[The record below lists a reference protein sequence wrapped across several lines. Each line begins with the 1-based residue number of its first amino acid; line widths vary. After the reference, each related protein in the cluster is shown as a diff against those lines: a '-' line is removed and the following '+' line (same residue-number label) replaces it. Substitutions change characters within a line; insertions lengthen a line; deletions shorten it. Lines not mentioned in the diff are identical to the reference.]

1 MGIRKIFE
9 NCIYTLYVRMARQA
23 AAKADRYIGKRP
35 RQPLT
40 TDEKAKVREVWKSL
54 GFPIRY
60 DFFETCKTLVG
71 FDALQ
76 SGSQGSS
83 QPHLEYLRLRT
94 QRNVRL
100 SVEKRPPTNNR
111 REQYRRSVVRRRL
124 CSDIVRS
131 RRRKNVPIRTGNDY
145 QAEPQLGFGA
155 QCFEVQG
162 QQS

>member
-71 FDALQ
+71 FDAYYLFSFTVRFSRELSTP
-76 SGSQGSS
+76 SGV
-83 QPHLEYLRLRT
+83 LTL
-94 QRNVRL
+94 
-100 SVEKRPPTNNR
+100 TNTK
-111 REQYRRSVVRRRL
+111 E
-124 CSDIVRS
+124 C
-131 RRRKNVPIRTGNDY
+131 T
-145 QAEPQLGFGA
+145 AF
-155 QCFEVQG
+155 C
-162 QQS
+162 

>member
-60 DFFETCKTLVG
+60 Q
-71 FDALQ
+71 AA
-76 SGSQGSS
+76 
-83 QPHLEYLRLRT
+83 
-94 QRNVRL
+94 
-100 SVEKRPPTNNR
+100 
-111 REQYRRSVVRRRL
+111 
-124 CSDIVRS
+124 
-131 RRRKNVPIRTGNDY
+131 VPRY
-145 QAEPQLGFGA
+145 
-155 QCFEVQG
+155 VQG
-162 QQS
+162 YGIPQCPGRV